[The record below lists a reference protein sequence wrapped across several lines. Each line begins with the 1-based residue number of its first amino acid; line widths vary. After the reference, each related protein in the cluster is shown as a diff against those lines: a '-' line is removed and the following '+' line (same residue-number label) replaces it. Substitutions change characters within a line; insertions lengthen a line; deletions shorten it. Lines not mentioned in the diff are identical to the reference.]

1 MATLVRIGTK
11 TINLDQVF
19 EIDDY
24 GDRLRLYYAAA
35 SSDTNGLQQP
45 TYAELNGAEA
55 AALRRWLAQ
64 NATDL
69 AAGPDSAAA

>member
-1 MATLVRIGTK
+1 MATLVKIGAK

-45 TYAELNGAEA
+45 AYAELNGTEAE
-55 AALRRWLAQ
+55 ALRRWLAQ

-69 AAGPDSAAA
+69 GTETGGASQ

>member
-1 MATLVRIGTK
+1 MATLVKIGAK

-24 GDRLRLYYAAA
+24 GDRLRLYYATA

-45 TYAELNGAEA
+45 AYAELNGAEA
-55 AALRRWLAQ
+55 ATLRRWLAQ

-69 AAGPDSAAA
+69 EAGPGSAPE

>member
-1 MATLVRIGTK
+1 MATLVRIGSK

-24 GDRLRLYYAAA
+24 GDRLRLYYASA
-35 SSDTNGLQQP
+35 SSDTNGLQQAA
-45 TYAELNGAEA
+45 YAELNGAEA
-55 AALRRWLAQ
+55 EALRRWIAR

-69 AAGPDSAAA
+69 EAGSGGAAQ